1 MSRQPG
7 AGLGGSASLRGART
21 SLPLMMMGASKELPH
36 SSSTALPTSEQYASR
51 SAPLRGE
58 FARSR
63 EQLDYA
69 WHKRYTLA
77 RQELQDQI
85 IRNLLSGAHL
95 LSGVDGGREASARPR
110 ASSPRLISKASGAR
124 EMLRQAISSRKRSTD
139 HTDSLTSPA
148 NGSLLSVSPPEQPW
162 AIFTAGCMGAGK
174 TRVMGVLGREGL
186 LPLDRFVRVDQDLIR
201 AHLPETRTLM
211 KLDRRTVGH
220 MTQASLSHTSLSLK
234 ALTHKSLTHK
244 SLSLKSL
251 SLKSLTHKSLTHKSL
266 THKSLTH
273 KSLTHKSLTQVSHT
287 SLSLSPHISPH
298 VNAPHSSNIY
308 IYIYTSLG
316 SVSSQFSTRTSP
328 AP

>member
-1 MSRQPG
+1 
-7 AGLGGSASLRGART
+7 
-21 SLPLMMMGASKELPH
+21 MMMGASKELPP

-51 SAPLRGE
+51 SAPLREE

-124 EMLRQAISSRKRSTD
+124 EMLRQASSSRKRSTD
-139 HTDSLTSPA
+139 HTDDLTSPA

-220 MTQASLSHTSLSLK
+220 MTQASLS
-234 ALTHKSLTHK
+234 
-244 SLSLKSL
+244 
-251 SLKSLTHKSLTHKSL
+251 LKSLTHKSLTHKSL
-266 THKSLTH
+266 A
-273 KSLTHKSLTQVSHT
+273 HKSLTQVSHT
-287 SLSLSPHISPH
+287 SLAHKSLTHVSHTSLSHKSLTLSPYL
-298 VNAPHSSNIY
+298 PTCQRPPFFLSLY
-308 IYIYTSLG
+308 IYITRIRL
-316 SVSSQFSTRTSP
+316 FSIRP
-328 AP
+328 GRVRLHRGDRD